1 MNRAELL
8 IEGVDK
14 VIVRGIEYSLQ
25 SSIMSAIT
33 IFRGLLTGV
42 MTGRPPLNVK
52 DVEED
57 NRWISE
63 FPAIYGFFK
72 EDKPKTL
79 AWCGKLAH
87 LLDTNA
93 TVNEINKFLV
103 DSGLPEIEN
112 MLILAPTT
120 DGEFT

>member
-1 MNRAELL
+1 MNAVELL
-8 IEGVDK
+8 EQIDK
-14 VIVRGIEYSLQ
+14 IMVRGVEYSLQ
-25 SSIMSAIT
+25 SSIISAIT

-42 MTGRPPLNVK
+42 MTGRPPLNAK
-52 DVEED
+52 DIEED

-63 FPAIYGFFK
+63 FPAIYAHFK

-87 LLDTNA
+87 LLDTNV
-93 TVNEINKFLV
+93 TVKEINKFLT
-103 DSGLPEIEN
+103 DSGLPEIED
-112 MLILAPTT
+112 MLILSPTT